1 MQVEVDVPNTDG
13 ALSPGMYAEVT
24 LNVKRTGD
32 ALVVPIQA
40 VDREGPQPVVLVV
53 NPQNRVEKRIVQ
65 TGVATANRVE
75 ILSGVR
81 EGEQVVVANQ
91 ASFQAGELVTPK
103 QSVMAEASAATEAK

>member
-24 LNVKRTGD
+24 LNVKHTGD

-53 NPQNRVEKRIVQ
+53 NPQNRVERRTVQ

-103 QSVMAEASAATEAK
+103 QSAMAEASAATEAK